1 MDDREGISPS
11 WIFPDPETAG
21 EDGLLAMGGDLETT
35 TLLHAYAQGI
45 FPWYS
50 EETPILWWC
59 PDPRMVLYPDRLKIS
74 KSLQQSIRNKGY
86 RVVFDHDFRAVIR
99 RCARLPR
106 KDQNG
111 TWITPEMEEAYI
123 KLHRE
128 GFAHSAETYLQ
139 KQLVGGLYGVSLGGI
154 FFGESMFR
162 EERDASKVAL
172 VHMVQKIAA
181 WDFDLIDVQQSTG
194 HMRSLGA
201 QEISRKEFLGILSK
215 SLHKITKRG
224 NWGRM

>member
-74 KSLQQSIRNKGY
+74 KSLQQSIRNK
-86 RVVFDHDFRAVIR
+86 
-99 RCARLPR
+99 
-106 KDQNG
+106 
-111 TWITPEMEEAYI
+111 
-123 KLHRE
+123 
-128 GFAHSAETYLQ
+128 
-139 KQLVGGLYGVSLGGI
+139 
-154 FFGESMFR
+154 
-162 EERDASKVAL
+162 
-172 VHMVQKIAA
+172 
-181 WDFDLIDVQQSTG
+181 
-194 HMRSLGA
+194 
-201 QEISRKEFLGILSK
+201 
-215 SLHKITKRG
+215 
-224 NWGRM
+224 